1 MSKEKMLVEAICN
14 GTVLD
19 HIPSDKLFK
28 IVTLLGLDQVDAPI
42 TIGCNLDSRRLG
54 SKGIIKISDH
64 FFSEDEINR
73 IAILAP
79 DVRLSIIRDYEV
91 IEKKHLSLP
100 ASIVG
105 LVRCGNAKCITN
117 AEPMPTRFETQM
129 TDSRRV
135 SLECHYCGR
144 KVLGDDATLI

>member
-1 MSKEKMLVEAICN
+1 MLVEAICN

-19 HIPSDKLFK
+19 HIPSGKLFK
-28 IVTLLGLDQVDAPI
+28 IVTLLGLDHVSAPI

-79 DVRLSIIRDYEV
+79 DVRLSIIRDYAV
-91 IEKKHLSLP
+91 IEKRSLTLP
-100 ASIVG
+100 KSVVG
-105 LVRCGNAKCITN
+105 LVRCSNGKCITN
-117 AEPMPTRFETQM
+117 AEEMPTRFVTEM
-129 TDSRRV
+129 TDERRV
-135 SLECHYCGR
+135 RLECHYCGR
-144 KVLGDDATLI
+144 QVFGDDAILA